1 MTEEQLRRVGTPVP
15 AQGGQ
20 TVLLA
25 EDDLSVLVT
34 TSALLGSWGYRVE
47 TATSGYEALEMI
59 QSGVSVDLL
68 LSDVMMPG
76 SMNGFELAREV
87 RKLYPWMPVIFMSG
101 STFQDEQIAEI
112 GGPLLAKPV
121 SGTNLA
127 RAINLALSERKNS
140 EG

>member
-1 MTEEQLRRVGTPVP
+1 MSEEQVGRMGTPRP

-25 EDDLSVLVT
+25 EDDISVLVT

-47 TATSGYEALEMI
+47 TATSGDEALEVI
-59 QSGVSVDLL
+59 QSGTSVDLL

-76 SMNGFELAREV
+76 SINGFELAREV
-87 RKLYPWMPVIFMSG
+87 RKLRPGIPIIFMSG
-101 STFQDEQIAEI
+101 TTFQDEELEEI

-121 SGTNLA
+121 AAANLA
-127 RAINLALSERKNS
+127 HTIDRVLSQGQAE